1 MSDKLHFV
9 NLTREQAKANLL
21 KADPRMTNKDMDEL
35 INVMEEEYLKEGPQK
50 IKPKTIVQL
59 PKKESYFSE
68 FHRPYCSNCKRCFGF
83 KDIMIER
90 CPKCKEQ
97 IVIRSFN
104 PFAQIF
110 WGFIVLVFCVLFIS
124 MLFSVLVA
132 GGYVVLILTPALV
145 GFPLLG
151 VVLISTGIKDFS
163 MIYKLDNVS
172 I

>member
-1 MSDKLHFV
+1 MSDILHSV
-9 NLTREQAKANLL
+9 NLTREEAKANLL

-35 INVMEEEYLKEGPQK
+35 INIMEEEYFKEGPQK
-50 IKPKTIVQL
+50 LKPNIIAKV

-68 FHRPYCSNCKRCFGF
+68 FNRPYCNNCKRCFGF

-104 PFAQIF
+104 PFPQIF
-110 WGFIVLVFCVLFIS
+110 WGFIVLVLCIVFIS
-124 MLFSVLVA
+124 ILFSVLIA
-132 GGYVVLILTPALV
+132 GDNVLLILSPVLI

-151 VVLISTGIKDFS
+151 VVLITNGIKDLFEAR
-163 MIYKLDNVS
+163 Y
-172 I
+172 